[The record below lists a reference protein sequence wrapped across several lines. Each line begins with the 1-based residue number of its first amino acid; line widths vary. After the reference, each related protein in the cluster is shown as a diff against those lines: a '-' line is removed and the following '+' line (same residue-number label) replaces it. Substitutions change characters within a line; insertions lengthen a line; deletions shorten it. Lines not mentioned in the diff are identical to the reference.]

1 MEIAISVAAK
11 IAEYT
16 VESVGQCLGYLFYYS
31 SNIQN
36 MKKQVD
42 KLLGARG
49 RVQHSVEAAIRNA
62 EEIEADV
69 KEWLENVGVIM
80 GKVEEILE
88 DEENANMRS
97 FNGSC
102 LNLKLR
108 HQQSKKAKK
117 MVQDIVEV
125 LKNGSFDKVSFRPPS
140 QAIMTTTYMD
150 YMTFESRMSIVEQL
164 MDAFGDANINVI
176 GVWGMPG
183 VGKTTLVREVAK
195 QVKEKKIFNEVAIA
209 EVTRNQDLRRIQGE
223 LADMLDLKF
232 EKESVP
238 GRAIWLR
245 ERLSKHNKILVVL
258 DDIWDKLDLEEVGI
272 PSKGCKVLVTS
283 RNQDILSRE
292 IGTQKD
298 FGLNVLPEEEAW
310 SLFEMMAGESVKDPN
325 LRSMAT
331 EVAKECAGLPIAL
344 VTVSKA
350 LKNKS
355 LYEWKDALQLL
366 RRPAPGHLSK
376 MQSTIYSSIELSY
389 SHLESLEAQMIF
401 LHCSQIGYS
410 IAYLDLLKYSYGLC
424 LFNGI
429 NTLEEARDRLYR
441 LVHNLRDSCL
451 LLDCPHSCDHLH
463 MHDVIRDVAILI
475 ASKHHNMFMVG
486 DGGKVKEWP
495 DVEALKR
502 CTTLSISDKYVHE
515 LPDEMECPE
524 LRLFQVTGGN
534 HSLQISDTFF
544 KGMGKLKVLDLTKM
558 KLSSLPTSLHLLR
571 NLQTLCLDY
580 CQLGDIAVI
589 GELKN
594 LEILS
599 LLGSELSH
607 LPGEIGLLTRI
618 RLLDLSHCSKL
629 EVIPPNVLSRLVQLE
644 ALYMGD
650 SFVKWGNGGLNIDR
664 TNASH
669 TELKHLSHLI
679 TLEIHIRDA
688 SILPKDPFFE
698 KLERYRIFVG
708 DVWDWS
714 DKCETSRELRLKL
727 NTTLQFEGGIKML
740 LNGIEHLCLDELE
753 GVKSILYELDREG
766 FQHLRHL
773 HVQNNA
779 KINHIINSRVL
790 AATEIVFPV
799 LEKFS
804 VKNMINLEEICHGK
818 LPPTTF
824 CNLRIVKVENCDQ
837 LKFVFT
843 SSIAKGLSQ
852 LQELEIRE
860 CSIMGAVVIKEEGD
874 IEDGDMILFPQLR
887 RLALQRLPKLMSFLN
902 TQSLFI
908 SDAGEI
914 IHEGR
919 LDFHMPVLHEQVV
932 FPNLDSLKLS
942 LPDMEEKQRKHHW
955 ARFSCK
961 STNIQAAKRFQNL
974 SFLEVQGSGSLKY
987 LLSSSTARYMMNV
1000 RHLHIIECKVM
1011 EEILHID
1018 EEEILSDALFP
1029 RLECLFF
1036 ENLPVLKRLCTD
1048 SNVEFP
1054 LLKKFSINNCPKL
1067 KTFAFRH
1074 ASSNMEVRKGLVE
1087 INSED
1092 NRHTTSQSHINE
1104 SIVFTNL
1111 ESLEQSL
1118 IDLEE
1123 KQQSQHWAR
1132 SFCKITNMQTS
1143 IRFQNLSSLSVWG
1156 SDSFKYLLSSSIA
1169 RSMVQVKYLYIVNC
1183 KAMEEI
1189 LFIEDLGDEEEEEII
1204 PKNLFPRLEVLELNG
1219 LPIVK
1224 RFCVGDTVM
1233 TVCKEI
1239 KEMNTEEIP
1248 RTVAIQPLFS
1258 EEVAFPSLEYLEISY
1273 VDDLEIIWDNQIPPY
1288 SFCKLQTMKVEFCEN
1303 LMNIFQSDMLTRFG
1317 SLENLTITDC
1327 GSLQEVF
1334 QLQEQDAKETH
1345 DVTVIPL
1352 KELCLDRVPKLK
1364 YVWNKDP
1371 QGIFNFPNLNLDS
1384 TGSRSYWSDSVPSD

>member
-1 MEIAISVAAK
+1 
-11 IAEYT
+11 
-16 VESVGQCLGYLFYYS
+16 
-31 SNIQN
+31 

-42 KLLGARG
+42 KLQGARD
-49 RVQHSVEAAIRNA
+49 RVQHSIDAAIRDA

-69 KEWLENVGVIM
+69 KMWLENVDMIM
-80 GKVEEILE
+80 GKVKEVLE
-88 DEENANMRS
+88 DEENAKMRS
-97 FNGSC
+97 FNGAC

-108 HQQSKKAKK
+108 HQQSKKAKQ
-117 MVQDIVEV
+117 MVQDIDEV
-125 LKNGSFDKVSFRPPS
+125 LKSGSFDKVSFRPPP
-140 QAIMTTTYMD
+140 QATMTTYKD
-150 YMTFESRMSIVEQL
+150 YMTIKSRMSIVEQL
-164 MDAFGDANINVI
+164 MDALGDANINVI

-183 VGKTTLVREVAK
+183 VGKTTFVREVAK
-195 QVKEKKIFNEVAIA
+195 QVKEKKLFYEVAIA
-209 EVTRNQDLRRIQGE
+209 EVTQS
-223 LADMLDLKF
+223 LDLKRIQQELAEVLGLKF
-232 EKESVP
+232 DPEETVR
-238 GRAIWLR
+238 GRAIRLR
-245 ERLSKHNKILVVL
+245 TRLSKHKVLVIL

-272 PSKGCKVLVTS
+272 PSEGCKVVVTS
-283 RNQDILSRE
+283 RNQDTLSCE
-292 IGTQKD
+292 MGTQKD
-298 FGLNVLPEEEAW
+298 FELNVLSNEEAW
-310 SLFEMMAGESVKDPN
+310 SLFEMIAGESVKDPN
-325 LRSMAT
+325 LRSTAT

-350 LKNKS
+350 LKKKG
-355 LYEWKDALQLL
+355 LCEWKDALQLL
-366 RRPAPGHLSK
+366 RRPAPEDRTK
-376 MQSTIYSSIELSY
+376 MQSTIYSSIELSFN
-389 SHLESLEAQMIF
+389 HLESQEQQIF
-401 LHCSQIGYS
+401 LLCSQMGYS
-410 IAYLDLLKYSYGLC
+410 IVYLDLLKYSYGLC
-424 LFNGI
+424 LFHGI
-429 NTLEEARDRLYR
+429 NTLEEARNRLYR
-441 LVHNLRDSCL
+441 LVRTLKDSCL
-451 LLDCPHSCDHLH
+451 LLDCPCCEHFH
-463 MHDVIRDVAILI
+463 MHDVVRYVAILI
-475 ASKHHNMFMVG
+475 ASERHNMFRIG
-486 DGGKVKEWP
+486 NGGKVKEWP
-495 DVEALKR
+495 DVDALKR
-502 CTTLSISDKYVHE
+502 CTTFSISDEDVHE

-524 LRLFQVTGGN
+524 LKFFHVKGGN
-534 HSLQISDTFF
+534 HSLQIADTFF

-558 KLSSLPTSLHLLR
+558 KLPSLPTSLHLLR

-607 LPGEIGLLTRI
+607 LPREIGLLTSI

-664 TNASH
+664 TNASL

-727 NTTLQFEGGIKML
+727 STTLQFEGGIKML

-766 FQHLRHL
+766 FQQLRHL

-779 KINHIINSRVL
+779 KIKHIINSRVL

-824 CNLRIVKVENCDQ
+824 CNLRIVKVENCDP

-852 LQELEIRE
+852 LEELEIRE
-860 CSIMGAVVIKEEGD
+860 CSTMGAVVIKEEGD

-902 TQSLFI
+902 TQSSFI
-908 SDAGEI
+908 TDAGEI

-932 FPNLDSLKLS
+932 FPNLDSLELS
-942 LPDMEEKQRKHHW
+942 LPDMEEIQRSHHW
-955 ARFSCK
+955 ARSSCK

-974 SFLEVQGSGSLKY
+974 SLLEVQGSGSLKY
-987 LLSSSTARYMMNV
+987 LLSSSTARFMMNV
-1000 RHLHIIECKVM
+1000 KHLHIIECKVM

-1018 EEEILSDALFP
+1018 EEEILSEALFP
-1029 RLECLFF
+1029 RLECL
-1036 ENLPVLKRLCTD
+1036 VLKDLPILKRFCID

-1054 LLKKFSINNCPKL
+1054 LLKNFIINNCPKL

-1074 ASSNMEVRKGLVE
+1074 ASSNMEVHKGLVE

-1092 NRHTTSQSHINE
+1092 NRYTTSQSHINE
-1104 SIVFTNL
+1104 SIVLANL
-1111 ESLEQSL
+1111 ESLEQPL

-1143 IRFQNLSSLSVWG
+1143 IRFQNLLYLGVWG

-1169 RSMVQVKYLYIVNC
+1169 RAMVQVKYLHIVNC

-1189 LFIEDLGDEEEEEII
+1189 LFIEDLGDEEEEEEEII
-1204 PKNLFPRLEVLELNG
+1204 PKMLFPRLEVLILRD
-1219 LPIVK
+1219 LPILK
-1224 RFCVGDTVM
+1224 RFCIGSNIEFPSMKRLRIEHCPKLKTFISKPSNSDTMM
-1233 TVCKEI
+1233 TVYKEI
-1239 KEMNTEEIP
+1239 KEINTEEIP
-1248 RTVAIQPLFS
+1248 RTAAIQPLFS
-1258 EEVAFPSLEYLEISY
+1258 EEVAFPNLEDLKISY
-1273 VDDLEIIWDNQIPPY
+1273 VDDLKIIWHNQFSPY
-1288 SFCKLQTMKVEFCEN
+1288 SSCKLKTMEVEFCEN
-1303 LMNIFQSDMLTRFG
+1303 LMNIFQSDMLTRFQ
-1317 SLENLTITDC
+1317 SLETLTITDC

-1334 QLQEQDAKETH
+1334 QLQEKNAKETH

-1352 KELCLDRVPKLK
+1352 KELRLDRVPKLK
-1364 YVWNKDP
+1364 SVWNKDP

-1384 TGSRSYWSDSVPSD
+1384 TGLRSYWSDSVPSD

>member
-1 MEIAISVAAK
+1 MEIVISIAAK

-16 VESVGQCLGYLFYYS
+16 VEPVGQCLGYLFYYS

-36 MKKQVD
+36 MKKHVD
-42 KLLGARG
+42 KLQGARG
-49 RVQHSVEAAIRNA
+49 RVQHSIDAARRDA

-69 KEWLENVGVIM
+69 KMWLENVDVIM
-80 GKVEEILE
+80 GKVKEVLE
-88 DEENANMRS
+88 DEENAKMRS
-97 FNGSC
+97 FNGSW

-117 MVQDIVEV
+117 MAQDIEEV
-125 LKNGSFDKVSFRPPS
+125 LNNGSFDKVSFRPPS
-140 QAIMTTTYMD
+140 QATVTTTSMN

-164 MDAFGDANINVI
+164 MDALGDANINVI

-195 QVKEKKIFNEVAIA
+195 QVKEKKLFNEVAIA
-209 EVTRNQDLRRIQGE
+209 EVTHSLDLRRIQGE

-232 EKESVP
+232 EEDTVR
-238 GRAIWLR
+238 GRAIRLR
-245 ERLSKHNKILVVL
+245 QRLSKHKILVIL

-272 PSKGCKVLVTS
+272 PSEGCKVVVTS
-283 RNQDILSRE
+283 RNQDILSCE
-292 IGTQKD
+292 MGTQKD
-298 FGLNVLPEEEAW
+298 FELNVLPKEEAW

-325 LRSMAT
+325 LRSTAT

-350 LKNKS
+350 LKKKG

-366 RRPAPGHLSK
+366 RRPAPEHLTK

-389 SHLESLEAQMIF
+389 SHLESQEKQIF
-401 LHCSQIGYS
+401 LLCSQMGYS
-410 IAYLDLLKYSYGLC
+410 IYYLDLLKYSYGLC
-424 LFNGI
+424 LFHGT
-429 NTLEEARDRLYR
+429 NTLEEARNRLYR
-441 LVHNLRDSCL
+441 LVRNLRDSCL
-451 LLDCPHSCDHLH
+451 FLDCPHSCDHFH
-463 MHDVIRDVAILI
+463 MHDVVRHVAIII
-475 ASKHHNMFMVG
+475 ASKHHNMFRVG

-495 DVEALKR
+495 DVDALKR
-502 CTTLSISDKYVHE
+502 CTTFSISDKDVHE

-524 LRLFQVTGGN
+524 LRLFHVKGGN
-534 HSLQISDTFF
+534 HSLQIADTFF
-544 KGMGKLKVLDLTKM
+544 KGMGKLKVLDLTEM

-580 CQLGDIAVI
+580 CQFGDIAVI
-589 GELKN
+589 GQLKN

-599 LLGSELSH
+599 LLGSEVSH
-607 LPGEIGLLTRI
+607 LPREIGLLTSI

-650 SFVKWGNGGLNIDR
+650 SFIQWGDEGLNIDR
-664 TNASH
+664 TNASL

-688 SILPKDPFFE
+688 SILPKDLFFE

-714 DKCETSRELRLKL
+714 GKCETSRELRLKL

-740 LNGIEHLCLDELE
+740 LNGIEHLCLDELK
-753 GVKSILYELDREG
+753 GVKSIPYELDREG
-766 FQHLRHL
+766 FQQLRHL

-779 KINHIINSRVL
+779 KIKHIINSRVL

-824 CNLRIVKVENCDQ
+824 CNLRIVKVEHCDQ

-843 SSIAKGLSQ
+843 STIAKGLLQ

-902 TQSLFI
+902 TQSSFI
-908 SDAGEI
+908 TDAGEI
-914 IHEGR
+914 IHDGR

-942 LPDMEEKQRKHHW
+942 LPDTEEIQRNHHW
-955 ARFSCK
+955 ASSSCK

-974 SFLEVQGSGSLKY
+974 SFLEVQGSGSLKC
-987 LLSSSTARYMMNV
+987 LLSSSTARFMMNV
-1000 RHLHIIECKVM
+1000 KHLHIIECKVM

-1029 RLECLFF
+1029 RLECL
-1036 ENLPVLKRLCTD
+1036 VLKDLPILKRFCID

-1054 LLKKFSINNCPKL
+1054 LSKQISITNCPKL

-1074 ASSNMEVRKGLVE
+1074 ASSNMEDLSLSEMKKNLLLLQIVLV
-1087 INSED
+1087 
-1092 NRHTTSQSHINE
+1092 
-1104 SIVFTNL
+1104 NL
-1111 ESLEQSL
+1111 ESLEQSV

-1123 KQQSQHWAR
+1123 KQQNQHWAR

-1143 IRFQNLSSLSVWG
+1143 IRFQTLSTLGVWG

-1169 RSMVQVKYLYIVNC
+1169 RSMVQIKYLHIVNC

-1189 LFIEDLGDEEEEEII
+1189 LFIEEEEVEEEEEEEEEII
-1204 PKNLFPRLEVLELNG
+1204 PKMLFPRLEFLKLNG
-1219 LPIVK
+1219 LPILK
-1224 RFCVGDTVM
+1224 RFCVGGNIEFKSMRSLFIEHCPKLKTFISKPSNSDTVM

-1248 RTVAIQPLFS
+1248 RTVAIHPLFS
-1258 EEVAFPSLEYLEISY
+1258 EEV
-1273 VDDLEIIWDNQIPPY
+1273 D
-1288 SFCKLQTMKVEFCEN
+1288 
-1303 LMNIFQSDMLTRFG
+1303 IFQFS
-1317 SLENLTITDC
+1317 S
-1327 GSLQEVF
+1327 
-1334 QLQEQDAKETH
+1334 
-1345 DVTVIPL
+1345 
-1352 KELCLDRVPKLK
+1352 
-1364 YVWNKDP
+1364 
-1371 QGIFNFPNLNLDS
+1371 
-1384 TGSRSYWSDSVPSD
+1384 